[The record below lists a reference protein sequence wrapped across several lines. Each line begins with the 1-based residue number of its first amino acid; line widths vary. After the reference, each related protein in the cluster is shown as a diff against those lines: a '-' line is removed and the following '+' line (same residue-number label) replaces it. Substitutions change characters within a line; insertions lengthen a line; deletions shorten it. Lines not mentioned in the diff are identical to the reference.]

1 MTRDPRVDTYI
12 ENAAEF
18 AQPIL
23 RYIRELMHATCPD
36 IEEDI

>member
-23 RYIRELMHATCPD
+23 RHTARPAHEREITARAR
-36 IEEDI
+36 